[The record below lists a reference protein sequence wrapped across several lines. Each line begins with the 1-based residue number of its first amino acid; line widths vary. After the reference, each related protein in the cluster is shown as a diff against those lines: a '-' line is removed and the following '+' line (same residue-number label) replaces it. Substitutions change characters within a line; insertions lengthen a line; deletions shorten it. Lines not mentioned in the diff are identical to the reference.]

1 MGIRL
6 KTESMISGSAILND
20 DVDGPGIV
28 KPAIQSALQE
38 WAEILP
44 ADAVLTGDS
53 LAHYQVNC
61 LSLTRKIYAALQ
73 PRSEADVI
81 QIVRIANRYRIS
93 LYTVSTGHNWG
104 YGSALPV
111 RDDCV
116 VVDLSRM
123 NRILDMDPE
132 LGLITLEPGVTQKQ
146 LFDYLDSNHLD
157 FFVPTTGA
165 GPTAS
170 LVGNALDRGFGM
182 TPDEDHFRAVTC
194 LRAILPNGTVY
205 CSYMSEIGATSGGVW
220 KWGIGPY
227 LDGLFAQGNVG
238 IVTSLQ
244 LSLVRRPEH
253 IEVYLFTLKDAADF
267 SKLTENCRNLMA
279 DLRGHVG
286 AIKIINQKQ
295 IELTIG
301 SRDIG
306 MSLAAD
312 FAWMGFGVIRC
323 KSSMIASIRKEVRR
337 ALPGVSRI
345 VFVNESRIKALRKL
359 GLFVPGKRGKLLR
372 EQLDRMDHLL
382 DIVNGIPR
390 GLELKLVYKHVP
402 MPDVLPLDPVRDGVG
417 IIWYAPVLPF
427 KTKVIVGMV
436 EMIRDTLGEHGFDQ
450 AVSLTIINEKCA
462 MGVIPILYRRPDD
475 KAQAY
480 RCFRDLWQRGNNL
493 GCHPY
498 RINIEAMAEMA
509 HTPNSPY
516 WDLVH
521 TIKAAVDPNDI
532 LSPGRYGRLVSE
544 PAVTGVT

>member
-1 MGIRL
+1 M
-6 KTESMISGSAILND
+6 
-20 DVDGPGIV
+20 
-28 KPAIQSALQE
+28 KPAIQTALQE

-81 QIVRIANRYRIS
+81 QIVRIANRHQIS
-93 LYTVSTGHNWG
+93 LYTISTGHNWG

-116 VVDLSRM
+116 IVDLTRM
-123 NRILDMDPE
+123 NRILDMDSE
-132 LGLITLEPGVTQKQ
+132 LGLVTLEPGVTQKQ
-146 LFDYLDSNHLD
+146 LFDYLDSHHLD

-205 CSYMSEIGATSGGVW
+205 RSHISEIGEGACGVW

-244 LSLVRRPEH
+244 ISLIRRPEH
-253 IEVYLFTLKDAADF
+253 IEVYLFTLKEAADF
-267 SKLTENCRNLMA
+267 SKLTESCRNLMA

-286 AIKIINQKQ
+286 GIKIINQKQ

-323 KSSMIASIRKEVRR
+323 KRSMIGSIRREVRR
-337 ALPGVSRI
+337 ALPEVSRI
-345 VFVNESRIKALRKL
+345 VFVNESRVKWLRKL
-359 GLFVPGKRGKLLR
+359 RILVPGKRGKLLK

-427 KTKVIVGMV
+427 KTEVIVRMV
-436 EMIRDTLGEHGFDQ
+436 EMIKDTLGKYGFDQ
-450 AVSLTIINEKCA
+450 AVSLTVINEKCA
-462 MGVIPILYRRPDD
+462 MGVIPILYRRPED

-480 RCFRDLWQRGNNL
+480 RCFQELWRRGNEL

-498 RINIEAMAEMA
+498 RINIEAMPEMA
-509 HTPNSPY
+509 NAPNSTY
-516 WDLVH
+516 WELVH
-521 TIKAAVDPNDI
+521 TIKAAIDPNDI
-532 LSPGRYGRLVSE
+532 LSPGRYGRLVSDPNVT
-544 PAVTGVT
+544 PAGVN

>member
-1 MGIRL
+1 MD
-6 KTESMISGSAILND
+6 SAI
-20 DVDGPGIV
+20 
-28 KPAIQSALQE
+28 QRALQE

-73 PRSEADVI
+73 PCSEADVI
-81 QIVRIANRYRIS
+81 QIVRIANRCRVP

-116 VVDLSRM
+116 IVDLSRM
-123 NRILDMDPE
+123 NRILDMDSE
-132 LGLITLEPGVTQKQ
+132 LGLVTLEPGVTQKQ
-146 LFDYLDSNHLD
+146 LFDYLDSHHLN

-170 LVGNALDRGFGM
+170 LVGNALERGFGM
-182 TPDEDHFRAVTC
+182 TPDEDHFRAVTS

-205 CSYMSEIGATSGGVW
+205 RSYISEFGAGANGVW

-227 LDGLFAQGNVG
+227 LDGLFSQGNVG

-244 LSLVRRPEH
+244 ISLVRRPEH
-253 IEVYLFTLKDAADF
+253 IEVYLFTLKEAADF
-267 SKLTENCRNLMA
+267 AKLTESCRDLMA
-279 DLRGHVG
+279 DLRGHIG
-286 AIKIINQKQ
+286 AIKIANQKQ

-301 SRDIG
+301 SRDSG

-312 FAWMGFGVIRC
+312 SAWVGFGVIRC
-323 KSSMIASIRKEVRR
+323 KHSMIGSIRREIRR

-345 VFVNESRIKALRKL
+345 VFINESRLKRLRKL
-359 GLFVPGKRGKLLR
+359 RIFVPGEMGKLLKER
-372 EQLDRMDHLL
+372 LDRMDQLL

-390 GLELKLVYKHVP
+390 GRELKLAYKHVP

-427 KTKVIVGMV
+427 KTEVIVRML
-436 EMIRDTLGEHGFDQ
+436 EMIKDTVRIYGFDQ
-450 AVSLTIINEKCA
+450 AVTLTIFNEKCA
-462 MGVIPILYRRPDD
+462 MGVVPILYRRPED
-475 KAQAY
+475 KSLAH
-480 RCFRDLWQRGNNL
+480 RCFHELWQRGNEL

-498 RINIEAMAEMA
+498 RINIEAMSEMA
-509 HTPNSPY
+509 NAANSPY
-516 WDLVH
+516 WELVH
-521 TIKAAVDPNDI
+521 TIKAAIDPNDI
-532 LSPGRYGRLVSE
+532 LSPGRYGRLVSD
-544 PAVTGVT
+544 PI